1 MPHEHKVIS
10 YEEFSNHPTEV
21 FESVLDGA
29 EIVVQRGEGESITL
43 TPSASTRNDIT
54 LQKKIEAILAA
65 AESWSDVDT
74 DELLAELRAS
84 HNLATRPPVD
94 L

>member
-1 MPHEHKVIS
+1 MGNKCKVIS
-10 YEEFSNHPTEV
+10 YQEFSSHPDTV

-43 TPSASTRNDIT
+43 TPGTMPNNDVVI
-54 LQKKIEAILAA
+54 QKKIEVILAA
-65 AESWSDVDT
+65 AGSWGDVDT
-74 DELLAELRAS
+74 ETLKAQLRAS
-84 HNLATRPPVD
+84 RDMPPRPAVD

>member
-1 MPHEHKVIS
+1 MGNERKVIS
-10 YEEFSNHPTEV
+10 YQEFSSHPDAV

-43 TPSASTRNDIT
+43 TPGTTPNNDRT
-54 LQKKIEAILAA
+54 VQKKIEAILAA
-65 AESWSDVDT
+65 AGSWSDVDT
-74 DELLAELRAS
+74 DALLAQLRAS
-84 HNLATRPPVD
+84 RHLSTRPSVD